1 MNIVVVDDRP
11 LQLRALVS
19 AIQQVEPDAQ
29 IMPFSSAEE
38 LLAWVEGQHIDVA
51 FLDIDLPVMGGIE
64 LAQRLKAERPRIN
77 IIFATGYAEFL
88 RDALELH
95 CSGYILKPV
104 TPEKVRRE
112 LADLRHPVRQHPWR
126 VPGKPVLR
134 CFGNFEVFG
143 PDGTQL
149 SFERAKAKEL
159 LAYLVER
166 QGREIT
172 REEAYRALWEKETY
186 DRPAQKQL
194 DVILRSLRETLTEYG
209 IGEIF
214 SMRRGGISVIPGTFS
229 CDMYRFLL
237 GDASAVGAYRGEYMT
252 AYSWASLQEAFL
264 ERKVENPKQRMN
276 NEE

>member
-159 LAYLVER
+159 LAYLVDR
-166 QGREIT
+166 RGAFVT
-172 REEAYRALWEKETY
+172 LGEAEAALWEDDGHPGSRRAY
-186 DRPAQKQL
+186 
-194 DVILRSLRETLTEYG
+194 LRVLLSDIKHALESCG
-209 IGEIF
+209 AGEALIR
-214 SMRRGGISVIPGTFS
+214 RRGGAGIVADAFS
-229 CDMYRFLL
+229 CDYFDYLR
-237 GDASAVGAYRGEYMT
+237 GEPSAIEEFRGEYLSQ
-252 AYSWASLQEAFL
+252 YSWAEATLASLGRSAD
-264 ERKVENPKQRMN
+264 
-276 NEE
+276 